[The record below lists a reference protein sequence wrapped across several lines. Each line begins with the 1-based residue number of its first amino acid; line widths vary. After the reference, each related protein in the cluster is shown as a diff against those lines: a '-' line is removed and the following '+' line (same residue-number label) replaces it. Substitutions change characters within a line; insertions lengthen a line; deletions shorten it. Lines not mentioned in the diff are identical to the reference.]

1 MNPLLVRT
9 LTDIPP
15 RKLDPPE
22 LTHYPEWLVTN
33 GLGGYASGTIS
44 GPMTRRYHGLL
55 IAAFPAPLGRML
67 LLSDL
72 NEEIHFPDGRFVQ
85 LSTRY
90 GDSAEATAKLIEFRL
105 EMGLPVWRYQI
116 DNWILERWLHLPYR
130 QNTIYITYK
139 PFACP
144 NGIRLKLR
152 PLIQYRG
159 HSDDVDA
166 QPKDPYVLSVLED
179 QYQISTGNLPPLR
192 LLIYAKGEFVI
203 ERKKI
208 EKVRYLREEQR
219 GYHVIGELWTPGTFV
234 LDVVAGEES
243 TLMASAESWEV
254 MRAMRPADALA
265 AERDRRAR
273 LIALADSRAQ
283 SGFAAELVLAA
294 DQFITVPTGRLAD
307 QTRTHA
313 AGDEMRTVI
322 AGYHWFTDWGRDTMI
337 SLEGLTLVTR
347 RFLEAGWILRN
358 FAKSVRYGLIP
369 NLFPEGSREGLYHT
383 ADATLWFFHAIN
395 RYVQAT
401 GDRWTL
407 RFLLPKLIEIFEA
420 HIRGTLFGIRVDP
433 DDGLL
438 RQGEE
443 GYQLTWMD
451 AKVGDWVVTPR
462 RGKAVEIDA
471 LWFNALRLLQKWVEE
486 EKDQKAARD
495 IGAWADKAKDSFN
508 KKFWCAAEGYLYDVI
523 DGPQGADAACRPN
536 QLLAISLDHPILE
549 SGRWEPVLRT
559 VQQRLLTPFGLR
571 SLAANHPDY
580 KSRYFGDIRARD
592 AAYHQG
598 TVWAWLIGPLIDTW
612 LKVYPE
618 DRAGAH
624 ELLRGLIPHMNEHGI
639 GSISE
644 VFDAEQPWTP
654 HGCIAQAWS
663 VAEVLRCWVKTAPDG
678 ESQH

>member
-1 MNPLLVRT
+1 MKRFTFP
-9 LTDIPP
+9 I
-15 RKLDPPE
+15 
-22 LTHYPEWLVTN
+22 
-33 GLGGYASGTIS
+33 
-44 GPMTRRYHGLL
+44 
-55 IAAFPAPLGRML
+55 IA
-67 LLSDL
+67 LS
-72 NEEIHFPDGRFVQ
+72 N

-90 GDSAEATAKLIEFRL
+90 GDSAEPTAELLEFRL

-116 DNWILERWLHLPYR
+116 DNNWILEKWLHLPYR
-130 QNTIYITYK
+130 QNTVFITYK
-139 PFACP
+139 TLDCSDD
-144 NGIRLKLR
+144 IRLKLR
-152 PLIQYRG
+152 PLIQFRG

-192 LLIYAKGEFVI
+192 LLIYAKSEFVI

-219 GYHVIGELWTPGTFV
+219 GYHVIGDLWTPGTFV
-234 LDVVAGEES
+234 LDVVASEES
-243 TLMASAESWEV
+243 TLVASTESWEV

-307 QTRTHA
+307 QTRTQA

-358 FAKSVRYGLIP
+358 FAKSIRHGLIP

-383 ADATLWFFHAIN
+383 ADATLWFFHAIE

-433 DDGLL
+433 DDALL

-471 LWFNALRLLQKWVEE
+471 LWYNALRLLQKWVAEE
-486 EKDQKAARD
+486 NDQKKARD

-523 DGPQGADAACRPN
+523 DGPQGDDAACRPN

-598 TVWAWLIGPLIDTW
+598 TVWAWLIGPLIDAW

-618 DRAGAH
+618 DRTGAH

-663 VAEVLRCWVKTAPDG
+663 VAEVLRCWVKTAP
-678 ESQH
+678 